1 MGTPCF
7 AQWQAH
13 CRIRI
18 DYPTH
23 IAPLWSLERVTR
35 DEDTGEVIT
44 DYTCTSCHSRTDAA
58 GESKVPDAQLELTA
72 QPSDLQAR
80 HQTSYRELVS
90 SDFELELVEG
100 VLIDKQV
107 QAVDGNGNPL
117 FVRDANGELVLD
129 DEGNPIPILTRVPV
143 NGTMVVGSAR
153 GSNRFFNKFNA
164 GGSHQGYLSDA
175 ELRLVADWLDIG
187 GQYYNSPFAVP
198 E

>member
-7 AQWQAH
+7 AQWQSH

-23 IAPLWSLERVTR
+23 IAPLWTLERITR
-35 DEDTGEVIT
+35 DETTGDVVT
-44 DYTCTSCHSRTDAA
+44 DYTCTSCHSRSDAA
-58 GESKVPDAQLELTA
+58 GEAKVPDAQLELTG

-90 SDFELELVEG
+90 ADFALELVEG

-107 QAVDGNGNPL
+107 QAVDANGNPL
-117 FVRDANGELVLD
+117 FVRDANGNLVLD
-129 DEGNPIPILTRVPV
+129 DQGNPIPILTRVNV
-143 NGTMVVGSAR
+143 AASMAVGSAR
-153 GSNRFFNKFNA
+153 GSGRFFNKFTN

-175 ELRLVADWLDIG
+175 ELRLIADWLDIG
-187 GQYYNSPFAVP
+187 AQYYNSPFAVP